1 VDQGQP
7 ATGTPSREV
16 GYVPSADDV
25 SGPGAASYAK
35 TVVLHVGAPKTGTTF
50 LQRVLWHHR
59 SALADDGVL
68 YPMED
73 EGEHFDAAMDLR
85 EMAWGGERDPRWE
98 GAWERVAGRARA
110 WEGPRVVISN
120 ELLGGATAAQVRRAV
135 ESLRPADVRVVFTTR
150 DLARA
155 LPSDWQEQ
163 VKHTHTVGL
172 HDFVDALVTQGLDA
186 PAPFGEMFWGLHDPA
201 HVLPSWAE
209 VVGADRVHVVTV
221 PQHGSPRDVLWR
233 RFAGVVGLDPD
244 RYDTEIGQGNTSLG
258 AVEAELLRR
267 ANARGDLGRRLGPHY
282 DVLVRVHLVEG
293 VLAARPDPARI
304 PLPPVHEDWAVSRS
318 DEVAASLR
326 AAGYRVEGDL
336 AELTPATR
344 DRSGERDPAEVTDTE
359 LLDAALDA
367 LAGLLTRMRDLH
379 DAATAP
385 PPPPPPPTP
394 GPVKR
399 LVHTLSARSALV
411 YRLRT
416 VYWRLANGA
425 RRLTR
430 RG

>member
-7 ATGTPSREV
+7 ATATPQRE
-16 GYVPSADDV
+16 GVPAPSPVDA
-25 SGPGAASYAK
+25 SGAATTPHGK
-35 TVVLHVGAPKTGTTF
+35 TVFLHVGAPKTGTTF

-59 SALADDGVL
+59 PVLADAGVL

-85 EMAWGGERDPRWE
+85 ALAWGGEWDPKWE

-120 ELLGGATAAQVRRAV
+120 ELLGGASAAQARQAV
-135 ESLRPADVRVVFTTR
+135 ASLQPADVRVVFTAR
-150 DLARA
+150 DLARS

-163 VKHTHTVGL
+163 VKHTHTVAL

-209 VVGADRVHVVTV
+209 VVGPERVHVVTV
-221 PQHGSPRDVLWR
+221 PQDGSPRDVLWR

-244 RYDTEIGQGNTSLG
+244 RYDTELGQGNTSLG
-258 AVEAELLRR
+258 TVEAELLRR

-282 DVLVRVHLVEG
+282 DALVRVHLVEG

-304 PLPPVHEDWAVSRS
+304 PLPPAHEAWVAWRS
-318 DEVAASLR
+318 DEVVAALR
-326 AAGYRVEGDL
+326 TAGYRVEGDL
-336 AELTPATR
+336 AELTPVTR
-344 DRSGERDPAEVTDTE
+344 DRSGERDPAEVTDRE
-359 LLDAALDA
+359 LLDASLDA
-367 LAGLLTRMRDLH
+367 LSGLLMRMRDLH
-379 DAATAP
+379 DAAVTP
-385 PPPPPPPTP
+385 PPPPPPPA

-399 LVHTLSARSALV
+399 LVRRLSARSALV

-416 VYWRLANGA
+416 VYWRLANGV